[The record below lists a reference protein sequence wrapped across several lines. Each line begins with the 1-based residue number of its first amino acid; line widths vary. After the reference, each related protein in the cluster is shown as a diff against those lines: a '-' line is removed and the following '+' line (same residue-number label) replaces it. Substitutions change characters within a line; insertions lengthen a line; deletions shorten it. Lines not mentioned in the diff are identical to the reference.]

1 MNSDAVTQALLSHAN
16 TPCKTLKVSPA
27 QLAFGRTLRDF
38 LPRNVESLLPVPG
51 NFLTAEAKEQR
62 QRAIRTD
69 MGSRLDLHTK
79 VLSELNVGDHVQ
91 LQNLRGAHPLKL
103 DRSGVVISNDG
114 FSSYTVKVSGSGL
127 LTRRNRATL
136 RKIFPTAQSENLLF
150 GQGQKARDRET
161 ESQGARDPHGRTAGP
176 QSCTGGWS

>member
-1 MNSDAVTQALLSHAN
+1 M
-16 TPCKTLKVSPA
+16 
-27 QLAFGRTLRDF
+27 
-38 LPRNVESLLPVPG
+38 
-51 NFLTAEAKEQR
+51 TAEAKEQR